1 MLNMKLLNS
10 QIVNSAADHIKTI
23 KSGDHIFLHGAAAT
37 PNELI
42 KLLLE
47 RAGSLKDVTLYHL
60 HTEGNID
67 YAKPQYRSSF
77 KVRNLFVGANMRPLI
92 DFDRIDYIPCF
103 LSEMPN
109 LFKSGKIHIDHAFV
123 QTSPVDKNGF
133 VSLGTSV
140 DVAKAAV
147 LSAKNIVAQIN
158 DKMPRTF
165 GDGLLEAHKIT
176 AALTT
181 SQPLYQV
188 KLAEL
193 SSEEEK
199 IGQYVSELIEDG
211 SCLQMGIGNIP
222 NAVLKFLTGHKNLGI
237 HSELVSDGIL
247 DLIDRGVIN
256 NSLKRFHQ
264 GRSVCSF
271 LMGTQK
277 LYDYV
282 HDNPAFFVL
291 EADYVNNPTIIA
303 RNPKAVSINS
313 AVEVDLTG
321 QVCADSIGPKIISG
335 VGGQIDFI
343 RGSSL
348 SKGGKPII
356 AISSRTKKGQPRIV
370 PFLKEG
376 AGVVT
381 SRAHIHYVVTEYG
394 VADLYAK
401 SLGERAKALI
411 NIAHPDDRENLERDW
426 QQKFILCK

>member
-1 MLNMKLLNS
+1 MNSTHQLLSAQEGLN
-10 QIVNSAADHIKTI
+10 QV
-23 KSGDHIFLHGAAAT
+23 KSGDNIFIHGAAAT
-37 PNELI
+37 PDHLI
-42 KLLLE
+42 KLLLMK
-47 RAGSLKDVTLYHL
+47 AGELENVTLYHL
-60 HTEGNID
+60 HTEGNIA
-67 YAKPQYRSSF
+67 YAEAQYQKSF
-77 KVRNLFVGANMRPLI
+77 KVRNLFVGAKMRKLI
-92 DFDRIDYIPCF
+92 DFDRVDYIPCF

-109 LFKSGKIHIDHAFV
+109 LFRTGKIKIDHAFIH
-123 QTSPVDKNGF
+123 TSAIDKNGF

-147 LSAKNIVAQIN
+147 LSAKNVVAQIN
-158 DKMPRTF
+158 KKMPRTF
-165 GDGLLEAHKIT
+165 GDGLLPINKINS
-176 AALTT
+176 ALQLDEPIF
-181 SQPLYQV
+181 SICMP
-188 KLAEL
+188 EL
-193 SSEEEK
+193 SQDEEK
-199 IGQYVSELIEDG
+199 IGRYVAELIDDG
-211 SCLQMGIGNIP
+211 SCLQMGIGAIP
-222 NAVLKFLTGHKNLGI
+222 NAVLKFLSHHKNLGL
-237 HSELVSDGIL
+237 HSEMCSDGIL

-256 NSLKRFHQ
+256 NTLKKFHQ

-271 LMGTQK
+271 LIGTQK

-282 HDNPAFFVL
+282 NDNSAFFLL

-348 SKGGKPII
+348 SKNGKPII
-356 AISSRTKKGQPRIV
+356 AISSRTKNGTPRIV

-394 VADLYAK
+394 AADLYAK

-411 NIAHPDDRENLERDW
+411 QIAHPDDRQYLEKEW
-426 QQKFILCK
+426 FEKYKKINE